1 VNGVEALEGAELVPA
16 APATLHGETEPSA
29 IAVRA
34 AEQAR
39 VLMELVREK
48 GLARRF
54 AGDHEHLA
62 VEAWA
67 FLGAANGLTAAIA
80 WTRRI
85 EGDVAAWEARAEVRT
100 LDGRTVGAAEAM
112 CSAAEANW
120 RRRDEYAIRSM
131 AQTRATSK
139 ALRLV
144 VGWIAA
150 LAGFDASLS
159 AEEASVELAEG
170 PATTPQLQKL
180 AIVAGE
186 LGWDDEERRARAG
199 VASFR
204 DLTRGRASELL
215 EEWGELVEE
224 PCEDPRAKNASE
236 KGRAKND
243 GAGESLEELWLEA
256 EELLGSRAR
265 VVRAVAQLRPGEA
278 VTADAIT
285 AGDLLGAIAAHYE
298 RVGPRQQGEAEPDRT
313 TSDAGGDAH
322 GRW

>member
-1 VNGVEALEGAELVPA
+1 VSGVEALEGAEIVPA
-16 APATLHGETEPSA
+16 APATLHGETEPAA

-39 VLMELVREK
+39 VLLKLVREK

-54 AGDHEHLA
+54 AGDHEHLSW
-62 VEAWA
+62 EAWA

-80 WTRRI
+80 WTRRL

-112 CSAAEANW
+112 CSVEEANW

-150 LAGFDASLS
+150 LAGFEASLS

-180 AIVAGE
+180 AILAGE
-186 LGWDDEERRARAG
+186 LGWSDEERRARAG
-199 VASFR
+199 VGSFR

-215 EEWGELVEE
+215 EAWQELAGAE
-224 PCEDPRAKNASE
+224 PAATSPA
-236 KGRAKND
+236 
-243 GAGESLEELWLEA
+243 GAESLEELWQEA
-256 EELLGSRAR
+256 EELYGSRAR
-265 VVRAVAQLRPGEA
+265 VVRAVAHQRPGEA
-278 VTADAIT
+278 VTAETIT
-285 AGDLLGAIAAHYE
+285 AGDLLGAIAVHYE
-298 RVGPRQQGEAEPDRT
+298 RVGPRLEGEAGPGRT
-313 TSDAGGDAH
+313 TSDADGDAH
-322 GRW
+322 GGW